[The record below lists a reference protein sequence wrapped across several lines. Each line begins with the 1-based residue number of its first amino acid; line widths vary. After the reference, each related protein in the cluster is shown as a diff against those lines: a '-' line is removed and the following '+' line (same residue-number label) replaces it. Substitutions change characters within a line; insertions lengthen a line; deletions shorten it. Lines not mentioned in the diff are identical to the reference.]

1 MDGYTN
7 SLRPVLARLAGGATL
22 SEAEAEA
29 AFALVMDGQAS
40 PAQIG
45 ALAMALRLRG
55 ETVAELTGAA
65 RALRARMTRVEAD
78 AVAIDVC
85 GTGGDQMNTLNVSTA
100 VTFVAA
106 GAGVRV
112 AKHGNRS
119 ASSRS
124 GGADVLAALGVRL
137 EPPLARLPAI
147 LAEARCV
154 FLFAPR
160 HHAALRHAATV
171 RAELGTRTIFN
182 LLGPLGNPAG
192 VTRQLVGV
200 YDAAWTRPMAQVLA
214 ALGSA
219 RSWVVHGGGLDE
231 LSLAGKNWVVAQEAG
246 SVRDITIDAASL
258 GLAPAPVSAIAGG
271 DAPENAECLLALLE
285 NRPPEGGFGQGR
297 HCAYRDTVL
306 LNTAAALVVAG
317 LTDDVTVAVTRARAA
332 LDSGAALEAL
342 NRLRTASEI
351 DE

>member
-22 SEAEAEA
+22 NEAEAEA

-147 LAEARCV
+147 LAE
-154 FLFAPR
+154 
-160 HHAALRHAATV
+160 AALRHAATV